1 MLQKLRAAMADDNQ
15 LDSESLRFL
24 SLIFLL
30 LAAIMSV
37 LKYTHEGW
45 LWDTHVSLAPGFL
58 SSIYGLLLIAPLY
71 LRRVLKWNKSVFTI
85 ISFILILMV
94 FSSFIQLALGGNG
107 MKSSITMGLLG
118 AAFVLSW
125 LGIRSAAGI
134 AWILVLV
141 AAVMSAITN
150 NLAMGFWGFVYVCSG
165 ALGLILHSGLNPGEF
180 MQALKVEYS
189 GGAEHIIEQTR
200 EDVNALRSDV
210 RNMAGTTTVA
220 GKTILP

>member
-1 MLQKLRAAMADDNQ
+1 MLQKLRTAMADDNQ

-24 SLIFLL
+24 SLVFLL
-30 LAAIMSV
+30 LAAVMSF
-37 LKYTHEGW
+37 LEYTHVGW
-45 LWDTHVSLAPGFL
+45 LWDTHVSFAPGFL
-58 SSIYGLLLIAPLY
+58 SSIFGLLLIAPLY
-71 LRRVLKWNKSVFTI
+71 LRRILKWNKSIFTI

-94 FSSFIQLALGGNG
+94 FSSFVELALGGNG

-134 AWILVLV
+134 AWILVLA
-141 AAVMSAITN
+141 AAVMSAIVN

-189 GGAEHIIEQTR
+189 GGTERIIEQTR
-200 EDVNALRSDV
+200 EDVNALGSDV
-210 RNMAGTTTVA
+210 RNIAGAATMAS
-220 GKTILP
+220 KTMLP